1 MLTPRCVCVCV
12 RLCGCGWV
20 VVWIGRHGGGAS
32 SNRCSWVRRVPLP
45 KSRAFAHGVLFII
58 CMALFGLQL
67 SAALVDASVINSTHD
82 YPGDNMVRRLAG
94 CPDPG
99 SRAGVREVIDKHLA
113 ELGFPTSVA
122 RAAAGFV

>member
-1 MLTPRCVCVCV
+1 M
-12 RLCGCGWV
+12 
-20 VVWIGRHGGGAS
+20 
-32 SNRCSWVRRVPLP
+32 
-45 KSRAFAHGVLFII
+45 VLFII

-82 YPGDNMVRRLAG
+82 YPGDDMVRRLAG